1 MKRVAI
7 YIRFP
12 FDSDGGLN
20 IEQNL
25 KDFASTKEEWE
36 VKEVFLEKNC
46 SFKRTDKTELNKLLN
61 KCNNKEFDIVLVKG
75 IYHITSETLKFI
87 EIEKELVDS
96 DVVIYS
102 QELDSEVSIINS
114 LNERNVEALLSFLTS
129 KITEDEARNDRYNEM
144 QLRLETIQKMRW
156 IISEGI
162 VEIAEQ
168 DYLIQAYEIL
178 NEVEKEAWEYIN
190 TGKY

>member
-25 KDFASTKEEWE
+25 KDFALAKEGWE

-46 SFKRTDKTELNKLLN
+46 SLKRTDKTELNKLLN

-75 IYHITSETLKFI
+75 IYHITRETLKYL
-87 EIEKELVDS
+87 EIEKELYDNN
-96 DVVIYS
+96 VVIYS
-102 QELDSEVSIINS
+102 QELDSEINIYDS
-114 LNERNVEALLSFLTS
+114 LNERNVEALLAFLTS
-129 KITEDEARNDRYNEM
+129 KITEDEARNERYNEM

-162 VEIAEQ
+162 VEIAEH

-178 NEVEKEAWEYIN
+178 NEVEKNVWEYIN

>member
-20 IEQNL
+20 IEENL
-25 KDFASTKEEWE
+25 KEFASTKDDWIIE
-36 VKEVFLEKNC
+36 EVFLEKNC
-46 SFKRTDKTELNKLLN
+46 SVKRTDKTELNKLLN
-61 KCNNKEFDIVLVKG
+61 KCNNKEFESVLVKG
-75 IYHITSETLKFI
+75 IYHITRETLKFI
-87 EIEKELVDS
+87 EIEKELLDS

-178 NEVEKEAWEYIN
+178 NEVEKETWEYIN
-190 TGKY
+190 IGKY

>member
-20 IEQNL
+20 IEENL
-25 KDFASTKEEWE
+25 KEFASTKDDWIIE
-36 VKEVFLEKNC
+36 EVFLEKNC
-46 SFKRTDKTELNKLLN
+46 SVKRTDKTELNKLLN

-75 IYHITSETLKFI
+75 IYHITRETLKFI
-87 EIEKELVDS
+87 EIEKELLDS

-129 KITEDEARNDRYNEM
+129 KITEDVARNDRYNEM

-162 VEIAEQ
+162 VEIKEQ
-168 DYLIQAYEIL
+168 DYLIHAYEIL

-190 TGKY
+190 TGN

>member
-12 FDSDGGLN
+12 FDNDGGLN

-25 KDFASTKEEWE
+25 KDFASTKEDWE

-46 SFKRTDKTELNKLLN
+46 SLKRTDKTELNKLLN

-75 IYHITSETLKFI
+75 IYHITRETLKYL
-87 EIEKELVDS
+87 EIEKELYD
-96 DVVIYS
+96 DNVVIYS
-102 QELDSEVSIINS
+102 QELDSEINIYDS
-114 LNERNVEALLSFLTS
+114 LNERNVEALFAFLTS
-129 KITEDEARNDRYNEM
+129 KITEDEARNERYNEM
-144 QLRLETIQKMRW
+144 QLRLETIQRMRW

-162 VEIAEQ
+162 IEIAEH
-168 DYLIQAYEIL
+168 DYLIHAYEIL
-178 NEVEKEAWEYIN
+178 NEVEKDAWEYIN

>member
-25 KDFASTKEEWE
+25 KDFVSTKEEWE

-75 IYHITSETLKFI
+75 IYHITRETLKFI

-129 KITEDEARNDRYNEM
+129 KITEDEARTERYNEM
-144 QLRLETIQKMRW
+144 QLRLETIQRMRW

-162 VEIAEQ
+162 VEIVEH

-178 NEVEKEAWEYIN
+178 NDVEKDAWEYIN
-190 TGKY
+190 TGKF

>member
-1 MKRVAI
+1 MKKLGRKSSMKRVAI

-20 IEQNL
+20 IEENL
-25 KDFASTKEEWE
+25 KEFASTKDDWIIE
-36 VKEVFLEKNC
+36 EVFLEKNC
-46 SFKRTDKTELNKLLN
+46 SVKRTDKTELNKLLN

-75 IYHITSETLKFI
+75 IYHITRETLKFI
-87 EIEKELVDS
+87 EIEKELLDS

-129 KITEDEARNDRYNEM
+129 KITEDVARNDRYNEM
-144 QLRLETIQKMRW
+144 QLRLETIQ
-156 IISEGI
+156 
-162 VEIAEQ
+162 
-168 DYLIQAYEIL
+168 
-178 NEVEKEAWEYIN
+178 
-190 TGKY
+190 

>member
-20 IEQNL
+20 IEKNL
-25 KDFASTKEEWE
+25 KDFASVKEDWE

-46 SFKRTDKTELNKLLN
+46 SLKRTDKTELNKLLN

-75 IYHITSETLKFI
+75 IYHITRETLKYL
-87 EIEKELVDS
+87 EIEKEFYDNN
-96 DVVIYS
+96 VVIYS
-102 QELDSEVSIINS
+102 QELDSEINIYES
-114 LNERNVEALLSFLTS
+114 LNERNVEALLAFLTS
-129 KITEDEARNDRYNEM
+129 KITEDKARNERYNEM

-162 VEIAEQ
+162 VEIAEH
-168 DYLIQAYEIL
+168 DYLIHAYEIL
-178 NEVEKEAWEYIN
+178 NEVEKDAWEYIN

>member
-12 FDSDGGLN
+12 FDNDGGLN

-25 KDFASTKEEWE
+25 KDFASTKEDWE

-46 SFKRTDKTELNKLLN
+46 SLKRTDKTELNKLLN

-75 IYHITSETLKFI
+75 IYHITKETLKYL
-87 EIEKELVDS
+87 EIEKELYDN

-102 QELDSEVSIINS
+102 QELDSEINIYDS
-114 LNERNVEALLSFLTS
+114 LNERNVETLLAFLTS
-129 KITEDEARNDRYNEM
+129 KITEDEARNERYNEM
-144 QLRLETIQKMRW
+144 QLRLETIQRMRW

-162 VEIAEQ
+162 VEIAEH
-168 DYLIQAYEIL
+168 DYLIHAYEIL
-178 NEVEKEAWEYIN
+178 NEVEKDAWEYIN

>member
-20 IEQNL
+20 IEENL
-25 KDFASTKEEWE
+25 KEFASTKDDWIIE
-36 VKEVFLEKNC
+36 EVFLEKNC
-46 SFKRTDKTELNKLLN
+46 SVKRTDKTELNKLLN

-75 IYHITSETLKFI
+75 IYHITRETLKFI
-87 EIEKELVDS
+87 EIEKELLDS

-129 KITEDEARNDRYNEM
+129 KITEDEARTERYNEM
-144 QLRLETIQKMRW
+144 QLRLETIQRMRW

-162 VEIAEQ
+162 VEIVEH

-178 NEVEKEAWEYIN
+178 NDVEKDAWEYIN
-190 TGKY
+190 TGKF

>member
-20 IEQNL
+20 IEENL
-25 KDFASTKEEWE
+25 KEFASTKDDWIIE
-36 VKEVFLEKNC
+36 EVFLEKNC
-46 SFKRTDKTELNKLLN
+46 SVKRTDKTELNKLLN

-75 IYHITSETLKFI
+75 IYHITRETLKFI
-87 EIEKELVDS
+87 EIEKELLDS

-129 KITEDEARNDRYNEM
+129 KITEDVERNDRYNEM

-162 VEIAEQ
+162 VEIKEQ
-168 DYLIQAYEIL
+168 DYLIHAYEIL

-190 TGKY
+190 TGN

>member
-7 YIRFP
+7 YIRFQ

-25 KDFASTKEEWE
+25 KDFVSTKEEWE

-61 KCNNKEFDIVLVKG
+61 KCNSKEFDIVLVKG
-75 IYHITSETLKFI
+75 IYHITRETLKFI
-87 EIEKELVDS
+87 EIEKELLDS

-129 KITEDEARNDRYNEM
+129 KITEDVARNDRYNEM

-162 VEIAEQ
+162 VEIKEQ
-168 DYLIQAYEIL
+168 DYLIHAYEIL

-190 TGKY
+190 TGN

>member
-1 MKRVAI
+1 MKKVAI

-20 IEQNL
+20 IEQSL
-25 KDFASTKEEWE
+25 KDFASTKEDWE
-36 VKEVFLEKNC
+36 VKEVFVERNC
-46 SFKRTDKTELNKLLN
+46 SLKRTDKTELTKLLN

-75 IYHITSETLKFI
+75 IYHITRETLKYL
-87 EIEKELVDS
+87 EVEKELS
-96 DVVIYS
+96 DNDVIIYS
-102 QELDSEVSIINS
+102 QELDSEINIIDS
-114 LNERNVEALLSFLTS
+114 LNERNVESLLAFLTS
-129 KITEDEARNDRYNEM
+129 KITEDEARNERYSEM
-144 QLRLETIQKMRW
+144 QLRLETIQRMRW

-162 VEIAEQ
+162 VEIAEH
-168 DYLIQAYEIL
+168 DYLIHAYEIL

>member
-20 IEQNL
+20 IEENL
-25 KDFASTKEEWE
+25 KEFASTKDDWIIE
-36 VKEVFLEKNC
+36 EVFLERNC
-46 SFKRTDKTELNKLLN
+46 SVKRTDKTELNKLLN

-75 IYHITSETLKFI
+75 IYHITRETLKFI
-87 EIEKELVDS
+87 EIEKELLDS

-129 KITEDEARNDRYNEM
+129 KITEDVARNDRYNEM
-144 QLRLETIQKMRW
+144 QLRLETIQKIRW

-162 VEIAEQ
+162 VEIKEQ
-168 DYLIQAYEIL
+168 DYLIHAYEIL

-190 TGKY
+190 TGN

>member
-12 FDSDGGLN
+12 FDNDGGLN

-75 IYHITSETLKFI
+75 IYHITRETLKFI
-87 EIEKELVDS
+87 EIEKELLDS

>member
-25 KDFASTKEEWE
+25 KDFASTKDDWIIE
-36 VKEVFLEKNC
+36 EVFLEKNC
-46 SFKRTDKTELNKLLN
+46 SVKRTDKTELNKLLN

-75 IYHITSETLKFI
+75 IYHITRETLKFI
-87 EIEKELVDS
+87 EIEKELLDS

-162 VEIAEQ
+162 VEIKEQ
-168 DYLIQAYEIL
+168 DYLIHAYEIL

-190 TGKY
+190 TGN

>member
-1 MKRVAI
+1 MFINTHVGQR
-7 YIRFP
+7 
-12 FDSDGGLN
+12 
-20 IEQNL
+20 
-25 KDFASTKEEWE
+25 
-36 VKEVFLEKNC
+36 
-46 SFKRTDKTELNKLLN
+46 LN

-75 IYHITSETLKFI
+75 IYHITRETLKFI
-87 EIEKELVDS
+87 EIEKELLDS

-129 KITEDEARNDRYNEM
+129 KITEDEARTERYNEM
-144 QLRLETIQKMRW
+144 QLRLETIQRMRW

-162 VEIAEQ
+162 VEIVEH

-178 NEVEKEAWEYIN
+178 NDVEKDAWEYIN
-190 TGKY
+190 TGKF

>member
-12 FDSDGGLN
+12 FDSDGGLY
-20 IEQNL
+20 IEENL
-25 KDFASTKEEWE
+25 KEFASTKDDWIIE
-36 VKEVFLEKNC
+36 EVFLEKNC
-46 SFKRTDKTELNKLLN
+46 SVKRTDKTELNKLLN

-75 IYHITSETLKFI
+75 IYHITRETLKFI
-87 EIEKELVDS
+87 EIEKELLDS

-129 KITEDEARNDRYNEM
+129 KITEDVARNDRYNEM

>member
-75 IYHITSETLKFI
+75 IYHITRETLKFI

>member
-12 FDSDGGLN
+12 FDNDGGLN

-75 IYHITSETLKFI
+75 IYHITRETLKFI
-87 EIEKELVDS
+87 DIEKELVDS

>member
-20 IEQNL
+20 IEENL
-25 KDFASTKEEWE
+25 KEFASTKDDWIIE
-36 VKEVFLEKNC
+36 EVFLEKNC
-46 SFKRTDKTELNKLLN
+46 SVKRTDKTELNKLLN

-75 IYHITSETLKFI
+75 IYHITRETLKFI
-87 EIEKELVDS
+87 EIEKELLDS

-129 KITEDEARNDRYNEM
+129 KITEDVARNDRYNEM

-162 VEIAEQ
+162 VEVKEQ
-168 DYLIQAYEIL
+168 DYLIHAYEIL

-190 TGKY
+190 TGN

>member
-1 MKRVAI
+1 M
-7 YIRFP
+7 
-12 FDSDGGLN
+12 
-20 IEQNL
+20 
-25 KDFASTKEEWE
+25 
-36 VKEVFLEKNC
+36 
-46 SFKRTDKTELNKLLN
+46 
-61 KCNNKEFDIVLVKG
+61 LVKG
-75 IYHITSETLKFI
+75 IYHITRETLKFI
-87 EIEKELVDS
+87 EIEKELLDS

-129 KITEDEARNDRYNEM
+129 KITQDEARNDRYNEM

-168 DYLIQAYEIL
+168 NYLIQAYEIL

>member
-1 MKRVAI
+1 M
-7 YIRFP
+7 
-12 FDSDGGLN
+12 
-20 IEQNL
+20 
-25 KDFASTKEEWE
+25 
-36 VKEVFLEKNC
+36 
-46 SFKRTDKTELNKLLN
+46 
-61 KCNNKEFDIVLVKG
+61 LVKG
-75 IYHITSETLKFI
+75 IYHITRETLKFI
-87 EIEKELVDS
+87 EIEKELLDS

-129 KITEDEARNDRYNEM
+129 KITEDVARNDRYNEM

-162 VEIAEQ
+162 VEIKEQ
-168 DYLIQAYEIL
+168 DYLIHAYEIL

-190 TGKY
+190 TGN

>member
-75 IYHITSETLKFI
+75 IYHITRETLKFI

-102 QELDSEVSIINS
+102 QELDSEISIINS

-129 KITEDEARNDRYNEM
+129 KITEDEAKNDRYNEM

>member
-61 KCNNKEFDIVLVKG
+61 KCNNKEFDIMLVKG
-75 IYHITSETLKFI
+75 IYHITRETLKFI
-87 EIEKELVDS
+87 EIEKELLDS

>member
-75 IYHITSETLKFI
+75 IYHITRETLKFI

-178 NEVEKEAWEYIN
+178 NEVEKETWEYIN

>member
-25 KDFASTKEEWE
+25 KDFASTKDDWIIE
-36 VKEVFLEKNC
+36 EVFLEKNC
-46 SFKRTDKTELNKLLN
+46 SIKRTDKTELNKLLN

-75 IYHITSETLKFI
+75 IYHITRETLKFI
-87 EIEKELVDS
+87 EIEKELLDS

-114 LNERNVEALLSFLTS
+114 LNERNVEALLYFLTS
-129 KITEDEARNDRYNEM
+129 KITEDVARNDRYNEM

-162 VEIAEQ
+162 VETKEQ
-168 DYLIQAYEIL
+168 DYLIHAYEIL

-190 TGKY
+190 TGN

>member
-25 KDFASTKEEWE
+25 KDFVSTKEEWE

-61 KCNNKEFDIVLVKG
+61 KCNSKEFDIVLVKG
-75 IYHITSETLKFI
+75 IYHITRETLKFI
-87 EIEKELVDS
+87 EIEKELLDS

-129 KITEDEARNDRYNEM
+129 KITEDVARNDRYNEM

-162 VEIAEQ
+162 VEIKEQ
-168 DYLIQAYEIL
+168 DYLIHAYEIL

-190 TGKY
+190 TGN

>member
-7 YIRFP
+7 YIRFL

-20 IEQNL
+20 IEENL
-25 KDFASTKEEWE
+25 KEFASTKDDWIIE
-36 VKEVFLEKNC
+36 EVFLEKNC
-46 SFKRTDKTELNKLLN
+46 SVKRTDKTELNKLLN

-75 IYHITSETLKFI
+75 IYHITRETLKFI
-87 EIEKELVDS
+87 EIEKELLDS

-129 KITEDEARNDRYNEM
+129 KITEDEARTERYNEM
-144 QLRLETIQKMRW
+144 QLRLETIQRMRW

-162 VEIAEQ
+162 VEIVEH

-178 NEVEKEAWEYIN
+178 NDVEKDAWEYIN
-190 TGKY
+190 TGKF

>member
-20 IEQNL
+20 IEENL
-25 KDFASTKEEWE
+25 KEFASTKDDWIIE
-36 VKEVFLEKNC
+36 EVFLEKNC
-46 SFKRTDKTELNKLLN
+46 SVKRTDKTELNKLLN

-75 IYHITSETLKFI
+75 IYHITRETLKFI
-87 EIEKELVDS
+87 EIEKELLDS

-178 NEVEKEAWEYIN
+178 NEVEKETWEYIN
-190 TGKY
+190 IGKY

>member
-20 IEQNL
+20 IEENL
-25 KDFASTKEEWE
+25 KEFASTKDDWIIE
-36 VKEVFLEKNC
+36 EVFLEKNC
-46 SFKRTDKTELNKLLN
+46 SVKRTDKTELNKLLN

-75 IYHITSETLKFI
+75 IYHITRETLKFI
-87 EIEKELVDS
+87 EIEKELLDS

-129 KITEDEARNDRYNEM
+129 KITEDVARNDRYNEM

-162 VEIAEQ
+162 VEIKEQ
-168 DYLIQAYEIL
+168 DYLIHAYEIL

-190 TGKY
+190 TSN

>member
-20 IEQNL
+20 IEENL
-25 KDFASTKEEWE
+25 KEFASTKDDWIIE
-36 VKEVFLEKNC
+36 EVFLEKNC
-46 SFKRTDKTELNKLLN
+46 SVKRTDKTELNKLLN

-75 IYHITSETLKFI
+75 IYHITRETLKFI
-87 EIEKELVDS
+87 EIEKELLDS

-114 LNERNVEALLSFLTS
+114 LNERNVAALLSFLTS

-144 QLRLETIQKMRW
+144 QLQLETIQKMRW

>member
-75 IYHITSETLKFI
+75 IYHITRETLKFI

-102 QELDSEVSIINS
+102 QELDSEISIINS